1 MACLRVVAPTVTE
14 PPTDYKFRGFCKSA
28 FLFPC
33 VSPRIETLTSTSLV
47 KIPAESRTLSTQPES
62 TERKILSRFSLSSL
76 FVRKIFTLL
85 TCIRARIF
93 ENTNWIVWAKK
104 ELAFLSR
111 SGVYVGYDG
120 RSKSSSLFNQGT
132 RQSSRRTWLLESK
145 DKEEK
150 FGSVGILKVLT
161 VDRSCHVSW
170 KSMSD
175 SQECEGRSES
185 RRPSAANFQGR
196 RNRPSN
202 TANAYE
208 VPVSP
213 RKWQFPARL
222 FDAHDLICPS
232 MKLFSR

>member
-1 MACLRVVAPTVTE
+1 MVSAS
-14 PPTDYKFRGFCKSA
+14 PPFS
-28 FLFPC
+28 FPVFPH
-33 VSPRIETLTSTSLV
+33 VSKHSSTSLV

-62 TERKILSRFSLSSL
+62 TGRKILSRFSLSSL
-76 FVRKIFTLL
+76 FVRKILTLL

-93 ENTNWIVWAKK
+93 ESTNWIVWAKK

-111 SGVYVGYDG
+111 NRVYVGYGG
-120 RSKSSSLFNQGT
+120 RSKSSSSFNQGT

-161 VDRSCHVSW
+161 VDRSCHVPW

-175 SQECEGRSES
+175 SQECERRSES
-185 RRPSAANFQGR
+185 PRPSAASFQGR

-208 VPVSP
+208 IAVFHGNGNFQRSSST
-213 RKWQFPARL
+213 
-222 FDAHDLICPS
+222 HTT
-232 MKLFSR
+232 